1 MDELVMSYQIFF
13 PKGSKPAMYYKN
25 TDVYE
30 MEKYNRSKVSNFL
43 GKLDNTV
50 YKALGNMHD

>member
-1 MDELVMSYQIFF
+1 
-13 PKGSKPAMYYKN
+13 MYYKN
-25 TDVYE
+25 TDVYK